1 MIAFNLPEEGVHIL
15 LYSLE
20 ESIGSACNKKFMEKL
35 LRIKMKIE
43 KAMRKHLYISDPKNN
58 KDLPK
63 VNDFRLQDILERLNN
78 MGNKKI
84 W

>member
-1 MIAFNLPEEGVHIL
+1 
-15 LYSLE
+15 
-20 ESIGSACNKKFMEKL
+20 MEKL